1 MLPDV
6 PSQHLEKVVAVN
18 APAHITLELI
28 SAARDCRFELC
39 FFGYLLLELRQ
50 RVIYWAM
57 SICTPV
63 GVSAQQFSKETSE
76 MFQPKT

>member
-18 APAHITLELI
+18 APTHITLELI

-39 FFGYLLLELRQ
+39 FLGVPVTGVETASNILGYVNLHAH
-50 RVIYWAM
+50 W
-57 SICTPV
+57 
-63 GVSAQQFSKETSE
+63 G
-76 MFQPKT
+76 